1 MNAKRTVILT
11 LAAALTLSG
20 CTLKFVPDSISGEQ
34 VGERLVRL
42 DFGACFAHQDS
53 CRGWFSPVGVGGQAL
68 IAIRAHKETG
78 MPNEFSSIS
87 GMTVTLTRNR
97 AYSRQLNQLVPHGT
111 KTRWFGYR
119 SAPQADQE
127 MANTEFEV
135 QMAVPPDF
143 PHDYF
148 PVTPAVGVAAGQ
160 LKIEVDCGTDA
171 FLPAEG
177 DVRVCISDPHTAEDL
192 QKVKIPLTGEG

>member
-11 LAAALTLSG
+11 LGAALTLSG

-34 VGERLVRL
+34 VGKQFVRL
-42 DFGACFAHQDS
+42 DFGACFAAGSS
-53 CRGWFSPVGVGGQAL
+53 CAGWNPVSVGGQAL
-68 IAIRAHKETG
+68 VAIRAHKDTG
-78 MPNEFSSIS
+78 MPHEFSSIS

-97 AYSRQLNQLVPHGT
+97 AYSRQLNALVPHGT

-119 SAPQADQE
+119 SASDGQQE
-127 MANTEFEV
+127 IVNTEFEV

-143 PHDYF
+143 PRDDF

-160 LKIEVDCGTDA
+160 LTTEVECGTDA
-171 FLPAEG
+171 FLPAAG
-177 DVRVCISDPHTAEDL
+177 DQRVCISDPPTAEDL